1 MISLVIMSFPF
12 MTSPL
17 TVTRHLISHSFVC
30 SIYWGFIALGLML
43 SPAWTLAN
51 EVRSTESEGD
61 RVIRELRDT
70 TILPL
75 VQELGLVDVRLG
87 DINQNAAHWFFGI
100 DTVFWVDGR
109 HDAVSW
115 NTGSRTRSMQQ
126 AVGVNQ
132 GAFASMRQGKLY
144 TLGGAGIYREH
155 ANLFVFNVLKGWELL
170 NVRGNEP
177 EAVSARRVVIRDD
190 RTWQVLGISV
200 PRRESDSEELN
211 ERSVM
216 ELDLVRMEWNLV
228 GELNQDLA
236 RRLGDFRVYPVHSGY
251 AALFG
256 VATGGIYECASGQF
270 AELPEFTLSHV
281 PQCDAHGSKDGE
293 LFWLFKVGPSEWEA
307 DRLHL
312 KSLFDASAKV
322 SLFQGDVEGF
332 SSKATLLA
340 VFVGALFAAIAGG
353 LHWKRRNA
361 SPLSEGP
368 VPLEPSAVGQRMDP
382 RISSVSASTE
392 DDDDRADW
400 ELILRFMKQ
409 STRLMN
415 AQEMNN
421 MLGIGPNVSDDSQR
435 SRRARSIRRMNQA
448 FERQYGRP
456 FVTRER
462 DANDRRH
469 LLYKIDDF
477 PERTA

>member
-1 MISLVIMSFPF
+1 MISLCIMVSHS
-12 MTSPL
+12 MTSF
-17 TVTRHLISHSFVC
+17 VSVKRHLISRSFARC
-30 SIYWGFIALGLML
+30 ILGWGVAFGLL
-43 SPAWTLAN
+43 LNAAPAAADEARSP
-51 EVRSTESEGD
+51 ESEGD

-70 TILPL
+70 TILPI

-132 GAFASMRQGKLY
+132 GAFALMRQGKLY

-170 NVRGNEP
+170 NVRGVEP
-177 EAVSARRVVIRDD
+177 EAVSARRVVVRDD
-190 RTWQVLGISV
+190 HTWQVLGMSV
-200 PRRESDSEELN
+200 PGLDSEALN

-216 ELDLVRMEWNLV
+216 ELDLVRMEWTVV
-228 GELNQDLA
+228 GELDQELA
-236 RRLGDFRVYPVHSGY
+236 RRLGDFRAYPVQGGY

-281 PQCDAHGSKDGE
+281 PHYDAFGSKDDE
-293 LFWLFKVGPSEWEA
+293 LFWLTKVGSSEWKAE
-307 DRLHL
+307 RLHL
-312 KSLFDASAKV
+312 KSAFDAATKAWFFQSDAVELSKLTIALLFLGSALV
-322 SLFQGDVEGF
+322 LVV
-332 SSKATLLA
+332 A
-340 VFVGALFAAIAGG
+340 GALY
-353 LHWKRRNA
+353 WKRRKKTELAEVSVSVEANGLA
-361 SPLSEGP
+361 
-368 VPLEPSAVGQRMDP
+368 QKMDP
-382 RISSVSASTE
+382 RIPSPSQATQ

-400 ELILRFMKQ
+400 DLIHRFMDQ
-409 STRLMN
+409 SRRLMN

-435 SRRARSIRRMNQA
+435 SRRARSILRMNMA